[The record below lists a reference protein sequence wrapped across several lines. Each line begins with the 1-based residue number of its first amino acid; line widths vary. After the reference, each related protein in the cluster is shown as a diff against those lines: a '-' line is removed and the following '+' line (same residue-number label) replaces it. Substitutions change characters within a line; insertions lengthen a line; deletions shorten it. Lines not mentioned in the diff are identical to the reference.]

1 LPQIFAGGALG
12 HAPLGTGSVVDA
24 VGAVVVGAVVVGAE
38 VVGGAVVVV
47 GGAGA
52 VVVAS
57 GAGAVVLV
65 VGDGAV
71 VVVAVGAEVGV
82 VVTLPL
88 ATVKFPRRLDVVPF
102 DQVSTTR
109 MVWDPSESFVVS
121 YGSAVPSAAV
131 PAKSKGGSVSVRTG
145 GVVRRELSR

>member
-1 LPQIFAGGALG
+1 LGAGSA
-12 HAPLGTGSVVDA
+12 VVDA
-24 VGAVVVGAVVVGAE
+24 VGAVVVGAVVVGADVVGGAAVVVVGAE

-52 VVVAS
+52 VVVVAGV
-57 GAGAVVLV
+57 GAAV
-65 VGDGAV
+65 GAV
-71 VVVAVGAEVGV
+71 VVGAVLGV
-82 VVTLPL
+82 VVAPLL
-88 ATVKFPRRLDVVPF
+88 ATLKFPRRLDVVPF

-121 YGSAVPSAAV
+121 NGSAVPSPAV

-145 GVVRRELSR
+145 GFVRRELSR